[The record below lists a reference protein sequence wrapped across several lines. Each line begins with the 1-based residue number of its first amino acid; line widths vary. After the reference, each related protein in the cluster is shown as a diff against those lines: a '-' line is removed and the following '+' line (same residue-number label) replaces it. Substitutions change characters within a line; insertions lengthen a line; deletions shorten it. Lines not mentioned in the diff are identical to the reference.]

1 MLQVLRVSLG
11 QSLLSRLFLSPSQHT
26 KSLSLH
32 GSRFSS
38 LQRSASFTIPTVN
51 PFMLRVAFLAYV
63 LILPTLFASAIAE
76 QLDFR
81 AKNTVAEYLQI
92 TLVYHNDCRLICT
105 CTSSRNISPTSQVFC
120 LDGEPRHASIHSRH
134 RSLGRLKPTD
144 IRLLRAAWHSRGPRL
159 HRLRDI
165 VLNEE
170 EVTVEIGAR
179 LTWID
184 VYSYLAFPMAST
196 LLGAASIALA
206 SAVLPLAEVGTP
218 F

>member
-81 AKNTVAEYLQI
+81 AKNTVAEYP
-92 TLVYHNDCRLICT
+92 LVYHNDCRLICT

-165 VLNEE
+165 VLNHQ
-170 EVTVEIGAR
+170 GK
-179 LTWID
+179 
-184 VYSYLAFPMAST
+184 PP
-196 LLGAASIALA
+196 ALA
-206 SAVLPLAEVGTP
+206 RGNPNKLAIIFEIISIIVISLPQTKIYLIRSKAHKRDSLWIMYG
-218 F
+218 